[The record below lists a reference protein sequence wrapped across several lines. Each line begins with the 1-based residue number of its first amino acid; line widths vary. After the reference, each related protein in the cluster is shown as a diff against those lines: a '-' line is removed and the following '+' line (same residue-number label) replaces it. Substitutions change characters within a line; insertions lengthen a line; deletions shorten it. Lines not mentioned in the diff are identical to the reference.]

1 MAKQEIK
8 DKEKITEDELN
19 VMWLIYKDPT
29 ISQREIA
36 NSLGVSIG
44 KVNYCLSALIEVGFV
59 KLGNFSR
66 SNSKMSYLYLLTP
79 EGAKAKL
86 LITQRFLKNKK
97 LEYDKLHRY
106 LYE

>member
-8 DKEKITEDELN
+8 DKDRITEDELH
-19 VMWLIYKDPT
+19 VMWLIEKDPT

-44 KVNYCLSALIEVGFV
+44 KVNYCLSALVEVGFV
-59 KLGNFSR
+59 KLGNFKR

-79 EGAKAKL
+79 QGAKAKL

-97 LEYDKLHRY
+97 QEYDKLY
-106 LYE
+106 NFLNE